1 MHTASR
7 GGGGGDGG
15 GGGGGGDDGA
25 RQARRCVWRCATGTH
40 GYLLAETRPPCSR
53 RRCWSICTGGKS
65 STWSLV
71 IHGSLQPSTHSAS
84 SGSTPESQHA
94 FGSGGSTGQL
104 DSRQQ
109 RPPAVKLA
117 SIAGGPSPTP
127 LTSHM
132 RWAAGLTKVHAT
144 HASVLRQSASQPPAP
159 PKIGWQAPRW
169 LSRLSHVHGSPFT
182 AGSVVWCAPRR
193 RRRAAR
199 TPFLATRWRK
209 AVDRGGQVVAIP
221 GCTALAIPLVVAP
234 AARAAVG
241 VRCAGVSA
249 VRCDHRRR
257 KTTAPRGARAHTAEI
272 SVPCTRSTSP

>member
-7 GGGGGDGG
+7 GGGDGG
-15 GGGGGGDDGA
+15 GGGGGGDDDDGA

-84 SGSTPESQHA
+84 IGSTPESQHA
-94 FGSGGSTGQL
+94 FGSGGSTGQF

-117 SIAGGPSPTP
+117 SIAGGPIPTP

-159 PKIGWQAPRW
+159 PKTGWQAPRW

-182 AGSVVWCAPRR
+182 AGSVRFGARHDADDALRARR
-193 RRRAAR
+193 SSQLGGGRPSIEAVMSSRFQAAQRLQVRSSSHQRRAPQSACAAQACRLCAAIIVGAR
-199 TPFLATRWRK
+199 QQRRVEL
-209 AVDRGGQVVAIP
+209 
-221 GCTALAIPLVVAP
+221 ALAQ
-234 AARAAVG
+234 
-241 VRCAGVSA
+241 
-249 VRCDHRRR
+249 
-257 KTTAPRGARAHTAEI
+257 KAEI
-272 SVPCTRSTSP
+272 SALP